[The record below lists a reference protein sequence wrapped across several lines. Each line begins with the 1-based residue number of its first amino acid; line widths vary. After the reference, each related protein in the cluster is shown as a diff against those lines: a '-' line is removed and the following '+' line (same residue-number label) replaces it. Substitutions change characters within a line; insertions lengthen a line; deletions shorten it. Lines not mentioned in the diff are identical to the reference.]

1 MKDELT
7 IALREELFHSGRKGM
22 HWGVRLYQNKDGSL
36 TPLGRIH
43 YRKER
48 KKQIKQE
55 LKDAAKAEK
64 RELKE
69 AKKKKNTAQSL
80 ANMSDDE
87 LRAAIARKQL
97 EAQYMSY
104 MPKKEKSRGRKFAEK
119 FIDEAVIPG
128 LTSAGKDAIER
139 TLKDITTAQIDK
151 AEKKRK
157 ENPDAKTLQKLR
169 DTKEKLTLSD
179 EIKKLREGTK
189 SSKDTMDDAQNKLKA
204 YVYQQQLERLMSG
217 GEAVPLYSP
226 SKGGSSKKTKYKISK
241 DDKKRLN
248 QILANKF

>member
-1 MKDELT
+1 MNDELT
-7 IALREELFHSGRKGM
+7 IALREELLHSGRKGM

-36 TPLGRIH
+36 TPLGRVH

-69 AKKKKNTAQSL
+69 AKKKKNTVQSL

-139 TLKDITTAQIDK
+139 ALKDVTTAQLDKAKKKREKSNKKKTTAQILEEQENQLKLYVSREQYKMMK
-151 AEKKRK
+151 AGQMPIPVYTTGGKQQKKK
-157 ENPDAKTLQKLR
+157 NK
-169 DTKEKLTLSD
+169 SD
-179 EIKKLREGTK
+179 DNDE
-189 SSKDTMDDAQNKLKA
+189 D
-204 YVYQQQLERLMSG
+204 
-217 GEAVPLYSP
+217 
-226 SKGGSSKKTKYKISK
+226 
-241 DDKKRLN
+241 
-248 QILANKF
+248 